1 MRRSLRDA
9 SERGTDINYLRKSH
23 EMRRVQYELFMH
35 PYHRNFEIVIKN
47 TNEECIL
54 EKGSFNILER

>member
-1 MRRSLRDA
+1 
-9 SERGTDINYLRKSH
+9 
-23 EMRRVQYELFMH
+23 MRRVQYELFMH